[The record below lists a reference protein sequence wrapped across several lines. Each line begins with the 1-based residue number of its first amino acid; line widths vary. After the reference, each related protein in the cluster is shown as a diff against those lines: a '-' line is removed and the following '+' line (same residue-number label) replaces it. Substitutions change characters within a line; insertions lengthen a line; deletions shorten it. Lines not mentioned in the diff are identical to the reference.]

1 MIVENYKDIYN
12 KLSYKKEELQNK
24 KNYLDNMVKDLEK
37 RINLIMKAQIFMQ
50 EVAQKTQSNIV
61 LHIENIIDK
70 ALEAV
75 FQDEYKFKFN
85 FEQKR
90 GKTEVEYFLERKDGN
105 IVDVIN
111 GVGGG
116 IIDIVSFALRI
127 AVWTLLN
134 NCENI
139 IILDEPFRFL
149 SLELQERAG
158 EILNELSKSLRIQ
171 FIIVTH
177 NDKLIEF
184 ADEVFKI
191 SKNNDFS
198 KIEKV
203 EVK

>member
-116 IIDIVSFALRI
+116 VIDIVSFALRI